1 MSIRL
6 VVISALLSAAS
17 AAPVLAAC
25 VSHDKQALSC
35 AEGSAYDPQT
45 GTCVPLTS
53 S

>member
-6 VVISALLSAAS
+6 FVIFALLTAAS
-17 AAPVLAAC
+17 AASVQASCL
-25 VSHDKQALSC
+25 SHEKQALSC